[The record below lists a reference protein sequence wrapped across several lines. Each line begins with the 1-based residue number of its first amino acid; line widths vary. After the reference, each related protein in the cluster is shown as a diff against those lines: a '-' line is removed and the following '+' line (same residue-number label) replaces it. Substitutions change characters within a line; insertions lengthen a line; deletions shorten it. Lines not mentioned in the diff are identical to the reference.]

1 MHGDI
6 HPAADSDSDS
16 DPDPDDQPDR
26 AHVTDAN
33 ADSLHPPQLPVAHAE
48 SLHVP
53 DLPDAHTTSLHPA
66 ELPVADLEQIPRPEL
81 LRHPQSLRH
90 AEFFYHCDDR
100 HPDGL
105 SGTAAARRP
114 PRRPSRWVDA
124 EDLPGSDH

>member
-16 DPDPDDQPDR
+16 DPDDHPDQ
-26 AHVTDAN
+26 AHVTDAH
-33 ADSLHPPQLPVAHAE
+33 AESLHPPQLSVAHAE

-53 DLPDAHTTSLHPA
+53 DLPDAHTKSLHPA
-66 ELPVADLEQIPRPEL
+66 ELPVANLEQIPSPEL

-90 AEFFYHCDDR
+90 AELFYYCDDR

-105 SGTAAARRP
+105 PGTAAA
-114 PRRPSRWVDA
+114 RRPSRWVDA

>member
-26 AHVTDAN
+26 AHVTDA
-33 ADSLHPPQLPVAHAE
+33 HAE

-53 DLPDAHTTSLHPA
+53 DLPDAHTKSLHPA
-66 ELPVADLEQIPRPEL
+66 ELPVANLEQIPRPEL

-105 SGTAAARRP
+105 PGTAAARRP
-114 PRRPSRWVDA
+114 ARWVDA